1 MNDIAKLLN
10 ALNLTGI
17 GQENLARLLET
28 FQDPSEIFGS
38 GASNIESSGL
48 TEKMAAKLRSKLG
61 EIDPEKEWK
70 KLQDL
75 GIKTVTIF
83 DEDYPAPLK
92 EIFAPPSILY
102 YKGELFGTDRN
113 IGIVGTRKP
122 TPYGIDAAKQICKE
136 LCSVGFNL
144 ISGLAHGIDTVA
156 HQTAVNEGA
165 LTGTILG
172 SSLDNIYPP
181 QNEKLAKKITEGS
194 GFVMSEYPL
203 GTEPFKYNFPQ
214 RNRIISGLSLGIV
227 VVEAKEKSGALIT
240 ANFALEQGREV
251 FAVPGQIFSK
261 NSKGPHDLI
270 KLGAKLIDSARDI
283 AQELNIETEFDNP
296 KNNAYALPTEQQI
309 ILEILKEG
317 PVAPNE
323 IIKISRHDASV
334 IGSLLTIMELEGRI
348 KKLTSG
354 EFAIND

>member
-17 GQENLARLLET
+17 GQENIGRLLET
-28 FQDPSEIFGS
+28 FVDPSQIFASAQKDIQRS
-38 GASNIESSGL
+38 GIN
-48 TEKMAAKLRSKLG
+48 EKMAAKLQSKIG
-61 EIDPEKEWK
+61 AIDPEKEWK
-70 KLQDL
+70 RLEDL
-75 GIKTVTIF
+75 GIKTVTVF
-83 DEDYPAPLK
+83 DEDYPPLLR
-92 EIFAPPSILY
+92 EIFLPPSILY
-102 YKGELFGTDRN
+102 YKGELFDGSKN

-136 LCSVGFNL
+136 LCNAGFTL

-165 LTGTILG
+165 FTGAILG

-181 QNEKLAKKITEGS
+181 QNEKLAKKIEEN

-283 AQELNIETEFDNP
+283 ATELNIETEFDNP

-309 ILEILKEG
+309 IIEILKEG
-317 PVAPNE
+317 PLGANE

-334 IGSLLTIMELEGRI
+334 IGSLLTIMELEGKI

-354 EFAIND
+354 EFIINE